1 MVVSSPMI
9 MRIIRDNLLA
19 IAAAYHKATGKSLT
33 QVSHEFYGN
42 GDFFAKLRRGE
53 QSISVKKLEEMV
65 AAFRADW
72 PKEARWPATR
82 PVMMGRRPQ
91 E

>member
-1 MVVSSPMI
+1 MI
-9 MRIIRDNLLA
+9 ERIVRDNLIA

-42 GDFFAKLRRGE
+42 GDFFGRLRRGE

-65 AAFRADW
+65 EAFRAAW

-82 PVMMGRRPQ
+82 PIIMNRNPQ